1 MVRITHENR
10 THVIL
15 ETSRDID
22 QSVFDEMIDIFGSK
36 VLSKLK
42 KKDRKQPDCSQE
54 GDPEPKLSGPEFGPR
69 PTGPQIPDQG
79 HVQFEVGNYIYL
91 VGGYIDHYRIDFD
104 DHDQQYVKLRD
115 VWRLENFGLFSR
127 KVLN

>member
-22 QSVFDEMIDIFGSK
+22 QSVFDEMID
-36 VLSKLK
+36 K

-54 GDPEPKLSGPEFGPR
+54 GDPEPKLSGPEFGPC
-69 PTGPQIPDQG
+69 PTGPLIPD
-79 HVQFEVGNYIYL
+79 
-91 VGGYIDHYRIDFD
+91 
-104 DHDQQYVKLRD
+104 
-115 VWRLENFGLFSR
+115 
-127 KVLN
+127 

>member
-1 MVRITHENR
+1 MSEMPVRNVTRH
-10 THVIL
+10 L

-54 GDPEPKLSGPEFGPR
+54 GNQKFRISDPSTDEETVRGFLFRAMFSSKLEIIF
-69 PTGPQIPDQG
+69 IW
-79 HVQFEVGNYIYL
+79 L
-91 VGGYIDHYRIDFD
+91 VVILIIIE
-104 DHDQQYVKLRD
+104 LI
-115 VWRLENFGLFSR
+115 LMTMISNM
-127 KVLN
+127 